1 MSISTAPFMLATV
14 LCVSTL
20 SACSSVAGPEGY
32 PSHYLDAESQM
43 ESQSPNPAQS
53 TARAREAF
61 DHVFGHFKSPDL
73 AERIEDNYAEALFF
87 NDTFRTIE
95 ERAELIEYLVDT
107 AGKTPENHVD
117 ILSVASDGRDHYIR
131 WRMRFTFKVYG
142 KEYPTDS
149 IGMTHVQL
157 NEDGKIVLH
166 QDFWDSVEGFYQHL
180 PMIGYWIKRIRSNL

>member
-1 MSISTAPFMLATV
+1 MSLSIAPIMITTV
-14 LCVSTL
+14 LVTCTL
-20 SACSSVAGPEGY
+20 SACSSVAGPGGY
-32 PSHYLDAESQM
+32 PSRYLDAESRL
-43 ESQSPNPAQS
+43 ESQSTNPAQS
-53 TARAREAF
+53 TARARAAF
-61 DHVFGHFKSPDL
+61 ENVFGHLKSPDL
-73 AERIEDNYAEALFF
+73 AERIGDSYAEALFF

-95 ERAELIEYLVDT
+95 ERAELVEYLVDT

-142 KEYPTDS
+142 KEYSTDS

-180 PMIGYWIKRIRSNL
+180 PMIGYWLKRIRSNL